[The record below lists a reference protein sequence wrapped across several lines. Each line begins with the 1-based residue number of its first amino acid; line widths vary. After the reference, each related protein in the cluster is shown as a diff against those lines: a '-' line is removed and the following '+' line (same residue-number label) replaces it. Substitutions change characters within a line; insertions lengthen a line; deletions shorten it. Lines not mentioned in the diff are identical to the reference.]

1 MANEKCAICGS
12 ERGKYVCI
20 ACGRRFCQDCGR
32 SKDCFDIHNNKGPSC
47 NECLQSNKTS
57 VESGGMLEH
66 AGRNSVSLLHMR
78 LIHSVIPELNRTL
91 EESTVRLKGVLD
103 DGIDRSVDGVARIL
117 SQSGDVV
124 AETSQLVDKTN
135 QLVKGVSGV
144 AENVLPRIEKMVA
157 MAENRAR
164 TSDDLSTTLAQVERI
179 ISRLEPYVDRIE
191 NTLEHWWKDKEED
204 RRLGAV
210 STVRNAVLVFGF
222 GLFFYLASLWRGEAL
237 TPYAIL
243 RIGWAALSIPTL
255 LVLLPTVAMTIW
267 ELKREAPKLTWAIIR
282 SQLPMARIGAHL
294 FTILLVIAVWAMFLL
309 MEYHGVPSSS

>member
-1 MANEKCAICGS
+1 MADEKCAICGS
-12 ERGKYVCI
+12 EQGKYVCI
-20 ACGRRFCQDCGR
+20 GCDRHFCKDCGE
-32 SKDCFDIHNNKGPSC
+32 SKDCFNIHNNSGPSC
-47 NECLQSNKTS
+47 RECLNSNKTS
-57 VESGGMLEH
+57 IETGGIGEH
-66 AGRNSVSLLHMR
+66 FARNAVRDVHMR

-135 QLVKGVSGV
+135 QLVKSVSGV
-144 AENVLPRIEKMVA
+144 AESVLPRIEKIA
-157 MAENRAR
+157 ATAESRAR
-164 TSDDLSTTLAQVERI
+164 TSEDLFTTLAQVERI

-255 LVLLPTVAMTIW
+255 LILLPTVAMTIW
-267 ELKREAPKLTWAIIR
+267 ELKREVPKLTCAVIR